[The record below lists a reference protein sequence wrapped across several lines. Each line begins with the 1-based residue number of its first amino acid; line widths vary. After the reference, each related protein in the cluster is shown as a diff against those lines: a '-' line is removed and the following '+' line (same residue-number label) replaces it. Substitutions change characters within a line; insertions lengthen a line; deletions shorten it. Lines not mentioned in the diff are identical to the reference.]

1 MEIEFELEN
10 ESFFWEETFLKH
22 FLNFLKI
29 KFVYFVAFKVG
40 TIQFC
45 AVSNYFLKLFCT
57 KSKILFFNT
66 IIILSASTSY
76 PKTGI
81 KI

>member
-45 AVSNYFLKLFCT
+45 AVSNYFLKFSENQIRIFYCIQSRNFVLFR
-57 KSKILFFNT
+57 
-66 IIILSASTSY
+66 IIF
-76 PKTGI
+76 
-81 KI
+81 

>member
-29 KFVYFVAFKVG
+29 KFVYFIAFKVG
-40 TIQFC
+40 ILYCFE
-45 AVSNYFLKLFCT
+45 
-57 KSKILFFNT
+57 LFFK
-66 IIILSASTSY
+66 IILH
-76 PKTGI
+76 K
-81 KI
+81 K